1 MDWPLDDKKANIFFN
16 AKSWGECKA
25 EFYSLKS
32 YLRWKAP
39 DKKFKLV
46 IGSEHAKHH
55 SIVKELIPYVKAG
68 MGKDELRK
76 EREKIIKNL

>member
-1 MDWPLDDKKANIFFN
+1 MFN

-25 EFYSLKS
+25 EFYTAKS

-39 DKKFKLV
+39 DKKFKLI

-55 SIVKELIPYVKAG
+55 SIIKALIPYAKKG
-68 MGKDELRK
+68 IDKDQLK
-76 EREKIIKNL
+76 VERAKIEGVM